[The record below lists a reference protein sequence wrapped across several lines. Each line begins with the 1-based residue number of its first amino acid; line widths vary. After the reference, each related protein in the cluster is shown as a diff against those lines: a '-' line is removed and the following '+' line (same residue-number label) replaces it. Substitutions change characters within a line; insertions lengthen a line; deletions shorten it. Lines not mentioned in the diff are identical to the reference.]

1 MRTVTGIAPG
11 RRDRKKLATRQA
23 LRSAALQLMA
33 ERGFDHVTVEDIAEA
48 VDVSTRT
55 FFNYFSSKEE
65 VIVGTNPEGLER
77 LRTLLAARP
86 EDEAPLESLRAGLVE
101 LTADLTE
108 SREDWALRSRVV
120 RETPALLARQ
130 LAAFFAFER
139 LLADAVAR
147 RTGTDPEQDVY
158 PALTAAVAVSALRVA
173 VGLWRGDEG
182 SRPLPQ
188 LLASAFD
195 QLTAGLPVPGQH
207 RDPASSL
214 RGLASL

>member
-1 MRTVTGIAPG
+1 MHTG

-23 LRSAALQLMA
+23 LRSAALQLVA

-65 VIVGTNPEGLER
+65 VIVGTNPERVER
-77 LRTLLAARP
+77 LRTVLAARP
-86 EDEAPLESLRAGLVE
+86 EDEAPLESLRAGLAE
-101 LTADLTE
+101 LTTDLAE

-130 LAAFFAFER
+130 LAAFFTFER
-139 LLADAVAR
+139 LLADIVAS
-147 RTGTDPEQDVY
+147 RTGTDVEQDLY

-173 VGLWRGDEG
+173 VTLWRGDES
-182 SRPLPQ
+182 SRPLPE
-188 LLASAFD
+188 LVASAFD
-195 QLTAGLPVPGQH
+195 QLAAGLPVPAASRG
-207 RDPASSL
+207 PAGPL
-214 RGLASL
+214 PGLASA